1 MKNIYILLFFLV
13 SPMYSYSQL
22 NAYIISD
29 ESNMGKEISV
39 KIFENKLKESLIENS
54 FQIVNNKSSADY
66 IYNCKLTTS
75 QGSEYQGV
83 YTSFAN
89 AEFDVSNA
97 NGKHLFAKV
106 YTNIKAGGL
115 NYEHAGSKAIEKV
128 SDKIIAEFE
137 VFLLTADLF
146 ETDNRINENLTD
158 TTVIQSK
165 DKTPPEI
172 KIISPTLFTR
182 SSDPVTKEKQLKI
195 KGIATDESGIFS
207 VIVNNQETS
216 LSADGYFSISLK
228 LKIGENKFVVIAED
242 IKGNKSKKEYIV
254 TRSAKPFSGDNNT
267 SLSETNTGTYFALI
281 IGVNEYTDVTIPSLN
296 NPVSDAQSLY
306 DVITEKYSFKEENI
320 NFIKNST
327 RRDIIIAFDNL
338 SKTVTENDNLL
349 IFFAGH
355 GYWDEK
361 MKQGYWLPAD
371 ASYDNSVDWIRN
383 STIQGYIGSINSKH
397 TLLIADACFS
407 GGIFKTR
414 KAFNDASEGINKLYE
429 LSSRK
434 AMTSGT
440 LKEVPDESVFLKYLV
455 KRLNENPEKYISAQD
470 LFTSFRT
477 AVLNNSPNVPQYGT
491 IKDTGDEGGD
501 FIFIKQ

>member
-89 AEFDVSNA
+89 AEFDVYDA

-216 LSADGYFSISLK
+216 LSADG
-228 LKIGENKFVVIAED
+228 
-242 IKGNKSKKEYIV
+242 
-254 TRSAKPFSGDNNT
+254 
-267 SLSETNTGTYFALI
+267 
-281 IGVNEYTDVTIPSLN
+281 
-296 NPVSDAQSLY
+296 
-306 DVITEKYSFKEENI
+306 
-320 NFIKNST
+320 
-327 RRDIIIAFDNL
+327 
-338 SKTVTENDNLL
+338 
-349 IFFAGH
+349 
-355 GYWDEK
+355 
-361 MKQGYWLPAD
+361 
-371 ASYDNSVDWIRN
+371 
-383 STIQGYIGSINSKH
+383 
-397 TLLIADACFS
+397 
-407 GGIFKTR
+407 
-414 KAFNDASEGINKLYE
+414 
-429 LSSRK
+429 
-434 AMTSGT
+434 
-440 LKEVPDESVFLKYLV
+440 
-455 KRLNENPEKYISAQD
+455 
-470 LFTSFRT
+470 
-477 AVLNNSPNVPQYGT
+477 
-491 IKDTGDEGGD
+491 
-501 FIFIKQ
+501 